1 MFLSVKHLQAIPSA
15 CLASAAAQEVNP
27 ARQTVRS
34 AHTWRGSGV
43 GLGLLVR
50 LQIWAVFAS
59 GLRQED
65 SKRIRERISLA
76 FFALGGGVSGEAV

>member
-1 MFLSVKHLQAIPSA
+1 MFLSVKHLQAISSA
-15 CLASAAAQEVNP
+15 SLASAAAQEVNP
-27 ARQTVRS
+27 ACQTVRNT
-34 AHTWRGSGV
+34 HTRRRSRV

-76 FFALGGGVSGEAV
+76 FFALGGGVSGDMV